1 MPPLNTEIS
10 EIVPHSYNLIKYQQT
25 HAALPYTVKLKPFVK
40 RNMHKTFIT
49 GKEQTELMTMEN
61 CSSKCSTK
69 TCQVTTLNDTEN
81 LST

>member
-49 GKEQTELMTMEN
+49 GKE
-61 CSSKCSTK
+61 
-69 TCQVTTLNDTEN
+69 
-81 LST
+81 